1 MTAGDIGEYANYFV
15 HLAVV
20 NLRHRRQQQN
30 GNKQHCIHCAKSMR
44 MRFKL
49 NYRNNVERTQ
59 QIDSHRCSML
69 VGNIIVH
76 AFKSILF
83 ILIY

>member
-49 NYRNNVERTQ
+49 NYCTVHNKLTLIAVQ
-59 QIDSHRCSML
+59 CLL
-69 VGNIIVH
+69 VI
-76 AFKSILF
+76 
-83 ILIY
+83 